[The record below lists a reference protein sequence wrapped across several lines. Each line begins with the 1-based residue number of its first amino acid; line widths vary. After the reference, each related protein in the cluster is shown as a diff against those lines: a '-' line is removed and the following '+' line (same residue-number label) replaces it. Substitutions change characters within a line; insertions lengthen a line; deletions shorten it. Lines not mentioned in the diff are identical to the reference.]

1 MLSYIRAESFTGF
14 FYHVKG
20 KMRSF
25 AQYKIA
31 LHLTVYI
38 NIYVRIFVIIEH
50 IDKMMK
56 SDVYFILCFNK
67 Q

>member
-1 MLSYIRAESFTGF
+1 MN
-14 FYHVKG
+14 
-20 KMRSF
+20 SF

-38 NIYVRIFVIIEH
+38 NIYIHIFVHIFVIIEH
-50 IDKMMK
+50 IDKVMK
-56 SDVYFILCFNK
+56 SDIYFILNFNK

>member
-1 MLSYIRAESFTGF
+1 MKSL
-14 FYHVKG
+14 
-20 KMRSF
+20 

-38 NIYVRIFVIIEH
+38 NIYVCIFVIIEH
-50 IDKMMK
+50 IDKAMK
-56 SDVYFILCFNK
+56 SDVYSILRFNK